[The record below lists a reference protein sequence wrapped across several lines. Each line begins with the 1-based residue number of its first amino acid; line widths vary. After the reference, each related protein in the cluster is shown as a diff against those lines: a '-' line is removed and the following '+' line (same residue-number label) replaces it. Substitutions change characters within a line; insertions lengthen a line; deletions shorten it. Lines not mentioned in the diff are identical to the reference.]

1 MPICPI
7 CSQSLDTIRHR
18 EGLFYLCPNCDGH
31 ALTIPHVRRV
41 AGDRF
46 AARLLRLI
54 KLATRRSK
62 RACPFCGCAMAIA
75 SMPEP
80 LMELEGCLSCSA
92 VWFDAPTFETLA
104 GGTIETTNAL
114 PMLATELYAEIK
126 LKELKDREKAE
137 EDKARKK
144 KKRLRDL

>member
-1 MPICPI
+1 
-7 CSQSLDTIRHR
+7 
-18 EGLFYLCPNCDGH
+18 
-31 ALTIPHVRRV
+31 
-41 AGDRF
+41 
-46 AARLLRLI
+46 
-54 KLATRRSK
+54 
-62 RACPFCGCAMAIA
+62 MAIA

-137 EDKARKK
+137 PETARKK
-144 KKRLRDL
+144 KKRIREL